1 MSKKKNI
8 PFHVK
13 HKYESFKLKDG
24 TIFWAKDESDAKQYR
39 EKVGE

>member
-13 HKYESFKLKDG
+13 HKYKSFELKDG
-24 TIFWAKDESDAKQYR
+24 TTFWAKNESDAEMYR